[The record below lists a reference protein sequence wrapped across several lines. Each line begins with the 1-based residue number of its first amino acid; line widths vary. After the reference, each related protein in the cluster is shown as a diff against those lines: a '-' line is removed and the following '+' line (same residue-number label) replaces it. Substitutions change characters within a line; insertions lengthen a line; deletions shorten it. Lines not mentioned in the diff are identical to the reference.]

1 MVQVVAAT
9 LIHTAVV
16 ELITTDVRAGVD
28 LVFGEVRQELDTH
41 RVVIL
46 VTITKIIVHLDQVEL
61 ADTFMD
67 TEVQMDVQVTA

>member
-1 MVQVVAAT
+1 VVQVVAAT

>member
-1 MVQVVAAT
+1 MVAT

>member
-1 MVQVVAAT
+1 VAQVVVAT

>member
-1 MVQVVAAT
+1 MAAT
-9 LIHTAVV
+9 LIHMVVV